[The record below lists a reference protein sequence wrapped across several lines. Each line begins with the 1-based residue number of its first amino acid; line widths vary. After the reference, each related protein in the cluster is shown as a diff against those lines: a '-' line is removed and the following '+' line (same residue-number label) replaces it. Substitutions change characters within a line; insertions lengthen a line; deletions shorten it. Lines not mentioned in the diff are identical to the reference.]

1 MQYFFVEVGGHW
13 VCSTSQGVKFI
24 RFTVSYIYEQLR
36 VAVKVMQFYFP
47 IVWCDFGHL
56 ACSFP
61 VSMIHVQHT

>member
-1 MQYFFVEVGGHW
+1 MLYFFLEAGFHW
-13 VCSTSQGVKFI
+13 VCSTSHGVKFI
-24 RFTVSYIYEQLR
+24 RVTVFCIYEQLR

-47 IVWCDFGHL
+47 IVPCDFGHL